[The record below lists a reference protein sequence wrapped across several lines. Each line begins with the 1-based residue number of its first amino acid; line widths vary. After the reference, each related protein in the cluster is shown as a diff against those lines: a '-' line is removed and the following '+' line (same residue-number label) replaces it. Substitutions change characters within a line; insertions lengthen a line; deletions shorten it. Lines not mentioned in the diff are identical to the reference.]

1 MLMGRKNTAIPRAAI
16 ARRDLTAS
24 TLAPGQGRPG
34 DLQGGLYD
42 ARFEHE
48 SCGVGFVATLTDIAS
63 HTILEQALEAL
74 GRLAHRGAIA
84 ADGLSSDGIGI
95 CTAVPREL
103 LLASAGISMQ
113 REQPLAVGVVFFPT
127 EQGESHASLEAALA
141 AQGFE
146 VLTWRTVPT
155 RPELLGEIA
164 RSTMPVIRH
173 VLATTGNLEGVERR
187 LYLARKA
194 FERSGAPG
202 YVCSLSTRT
211 IIYKSM
217 CSGRQ
222 LPHFYADL
230 EDPRY
235 TTPFAIFHQRYAT
248 NVAPSWDRAQPLRA
262 IAHNGE
268 INTVWG
274 NRARMDARA
283 ATLPEELKPIFTPDG
298 SDSTSLDEVAELLS
312 HNGRSIAESIR
323 LMLPPAHRGKQS
335 AFFAYNEDSIEH
347 WDGPAAVVFTDG
359 RLVGAALDRVGLRP
373 CRFFVTDDD
382 LLVVGSEAGLVD
394 LDPEHVVHSG
404 RLGPGQMLCID
415 LDEKKL
421 YENDEVQEVFDSRA
435 PQYEA
440 LLNEYTLES
449 STLVAPMP
457 EGELLRLQLGF
468 GYTREDVRMVLEP
481 MTVEGKDATWSMG
494 DDTPLA
500 PMARA
505 PRPVYAFFRQRFAQV
520 TNPPI
525 DSLREAVVIQ
535 LHTRLGPWPHLLDN
549 KARLTGLSLPSP
561 VLSLGQ
567 AEALRTREHSLRNE
581 LPLAVLDCLLAPG
594 IPLDAAMDELTDKAV
609 ELVRGGAAVL
619 LLTDR
624 AADADHAP
632 VPMALA
638 LGGVHHRLIR
648 EGIRTCVGLAVEA
661 GDCRDVHHVAVLL
674 GMGAG
679 AVCPW
684 LALETARTGTGSG
697 SQQDGEANLMKAF
710 NGGLA
715 KIMSKMGIS
724 VLDSYRGAHLFDSI
738 GLDGEVIDKCFF
750 GTPAPLGG
758 VGFAELE
765 ATVRDNWN
773 HYAPAPAAP
782 VPDSADCEP
791 VSDEAVVSVVGAAS
805 SHTQATT
812 AAPTK
817 PATDLP
823 DFGWIRFR
831 KAERAEPHSWQPS
844 TVRLLQTAVGSTARP
859 VVPAPAPGAAWA
871 SFTAQA
877 TEKEPATLRDMLG
890 FRSAGEPLSL
900 DAIES
905 APAIIGRCLA
915 SAMSLGSL
923 SPEAHQTVTA
933 AMNMLGAR
941 SNTGEGGEDRAV
953 YQADKELELL
963 GRKVPAL
970 LLNNKTKQIA
980 SGRFGVT
987 AEYLR
992 NAEEIE
998 IKMAQGAKPGE
1009 GGQLPGHKVTGLIA
1023 RLRHAQPGVTLISP
1037 PPHHDIYSIEDLAQL
1052 IYDLKRVNSEATVG
1066 VKLVSEFGV
1075 GTVAAGVAK
1084 AYADFIV
1091 IAGNSGGTGASP
1103 LSSIKHTGS
1112 PWELG
1117 LAEAQQTLLRNG
1129 LRGRVRLRA
1138 DGGLRSATDLLVAA
1152 MLGAD
1157 EFAFGTAVLVSIGC
1171 DMARQ
1176 CHLNTCPVGIA
1187 TQREDLRAKF
1197 RGKPE
1202 HIVRFFEE
1210 LARDVRGLLA
1220 RLGLPSVEAAIG
1232 RTDLL
1237 EQVRTVGGMDLHPLL
1252 AAPASGERH
1261 WLGKRNDR
1269 PEPAGTDAGPHSI
1282 DDAWLEPALAAYAA
1296 NQSFQ
1301 WRGTISNKDRT
1312 VGARLSGELA
1322 LRQARRQAAS
1332 ELDGD
1337 VTHPEL
1343 RFDLTGVAGQSFG
1356 AFATTGLS
1364 LVLEGLANDFV
1375 GKGLCGGEIVLRGQG
1390 RAARESERHVIL
1402 GNVALYGGT
1411 SGTLFAAGRAGER
1424 FAVRNSGVLAVVE
1437 GVGDHG
1443 CEYMTGG
1450 TVVVLGRT
1458 GMNFGAGMTGGTAWV
1473 FDEDGCF
1480 LNDVRYHAAFLRP
1493 EPYVVLAADAQASI
1507 RALVELHH
1515 ARTASTRAA
1524 WLLRD
1529 WDALALKLVRLTPLP
1544 QA

>member
-1 MLMGRKNTAIPRAAI
+1 MGRPNTDTPEPA
-16 ARRDLTAS
+16 TAVS
-24 TLAPGQGRPG
+24 TPSQ
-34 DLQGGLYD
+34 GLYD

-48 SCGVGFVATLTDIAS
+48 SCGVGFVATLTGRAS
-63 HTILEQALEAL
+63 HRILEQALEAL

-95 CTAVPREL
+95 CTAIPREL
-103 LLASAGISMQ
+103 LLRSAGVTLEP
-113 REQPLAVGVVFFPT
+113 EQPLAVGSLFFP
-127 EQGESHASLEAALA
+127 QNGAESHFHCEDALA

-146 VLTWRTVPT
+146 VLAWRNVPT
-155 RPELLGEIA
+155 RPEILGEIA

-173 VLATTGNLEGVERR
+173 VLLTSRDTRGMERR
-187 LYLARKA
+187 LYLARKD
-194 FERSGAPG
+194 FERRGAPG
-202 YVCSLSTRT
+202 YICSLSTRT

-235 TTPFAIFHQRYAT
+235 TTPFAVFHQRYAT
-248 NVAPSWDRAQPLRA
+248 NVAPSWDRAQPLRTL
-262 IAHNGE
+262 AHNGE

-274 NRARMDARA
+274 NRARMDARD
-283 ATLPEELKPIFTPDG
+283 ATLPDELKPIISPDG

-312 HNGRSIAESIR
+312 HNGRSIAESVR
-323 LMLPPAHRGKQS
+323 LMLPPARRGKPS

-359 RLVGAALDRVGLRP
+359 QLVGAALDRVGLRP
-373 CRFFVTDDD
+373 CRFFVTEDQ
-382 LLVVGSEAGLVD
+382 LVVVGSEAGLVD
-394 LDPEHVVHSG
+394 LDPERVVHSG
-404 RLGPGQMLCID
+404 RLGPGQMLCVD
-415 LDEKKL
+415 LQEHKL
-421 YENDEVQEVFDSRA
+421 YENDEIQDVFDSRA

-440 LLNEYTLES
+440 LLNEHTLS
-449 STLVAPMP
+449 ASTPVAALAEPD
-457 EGELLRLQLGF
+457 LLRLQLGF
-468 GYTREDVRMVLEP
+468 GYTREDVKMVLAP
-481 MTVEGKDATWSMG
+481 MVAEGKDATWSMG

-525 DSLREAVVIQ
+525 DSLREGMVIQ

-549 KARLTGLSLPSP
+549 HARLPGLSLPTP

-567 AEALRTREHSLRNE
+567 MEALRQRQHTLGDE
-581 LPLAVLDCLLAPG
+581 LPHAVLDCLLPAG
-594 IPLDAAMDELTDKAV
+594 QTLEACVTELARKACD
-609 ELVRGGAAVL
+609 LVRGGAAVL
-619 LLTDR
+619 LLSDR

-632 VPMALA
+632 LPMALA
-638 LGGVHHRLIR
+638 LGAVHHKLIR
-648 EGIRTCVGLAVEA
+648 EGIRTRAGLAVEA
-661 GDCRDVHHVAVLL
+661 GDARDVHHIAVLL

-684 LALETARTGTGSG
+684 LALQTARLASPE
-697 SQQDGEANLMKAF
+697 SGEANLLKAF
-710 NGGLA
+710 DAGLA

-738 GLDGEVIDKCFF
+738 GLDASVIDQCFY

-758 VGFAELE
+758 VGYPELE
-765 ATVRDNWN
+765 ATLRANWSS
-773 HYAPAPAAP
+773 YADGNAAAAVAQTTDEPEGGDLVAVIAAAPASAPIPAPAF
-782 VPDSADCEP
+782 
-791 VSDEAVVSVVGAAS
+791 
-805 SHTQATT
+805 T
-812 AAPTK
+812 
-817 PATDLP
+817 PAKDLP

-831 KAERAEPHSWQPS
+831 KAERAEPHSWQPA
-844 TVRLLQTAVGSTARP
+844 TVRSLQTVTGSARATAT
-859 VVPAPAPGAAWA
+859 AAEPGAAWA
-871 SFTAQA
+871 AFLTQA
-877 TEKEPATLRDMLG
+877 VEKEPATLRDMLA
-890 FRSAGEPLSL
+890 FRPAGAPLALDVVEPASAIF
-900 DAIES
+900 A
-905 APAIIGRCLA
+905 RCLA

-923 SPEAHQTVTA
+923 SPEAHQTVTV
-933 AMNMLGAR
+933 AMNLIGAR

-953 YQADKELELL
+953 YQADTELELL
-963 GRKVPAL
+963 GQKYPAR

-1052 IYDLKRVNSEATVG
+1052 IYDLKRVNPEASIG
-1066 VKLVSEFGV
+1066 VKLVSEYGV

-1084 AYADFIV
+1084 AYADYIV

-1138 DGGLRSATDLLVAA
+1138 DGGLRTATDLLVAA

-1157 EFAFGTAVLVSIGC
+1157 EFAFGTAVLVAIGC

-1210 LARDVRGLLA
+1210 LAGDVQALLA

-1237 EQVRTVGGMDLHPLL
+1237 EQVRQVGKMELHPML
-1252 AAPASGERH
+1252 AAPVTGERH
-1261 WLGKRNDR
+1261 WAGKRNQR
-1269 PEPAGTDAGPHSI
+1269 PESAASL

-1296 NQSFQ
+1296 GEPFH
-1301 WRGTISNKDRT
+1301 WKGTVSNGDRT
-1312 VGARLSGELA
+1312 LGARLAGELA
-1322 LRQARRQAAS
+1322 LQQARRQHAGLS
-1332 ELDGD
+1332 GE
-1337 VTHPEL
+1337 VEKHPDL
-1343 RFDLTGVAGQSFG
+1343 RFELTGVAGQSFG
-1356 AFATTGLS
+1356 AFATRGMS

-1375 GKGLCGGEIVLRGQG
+1375 GKGLCGGEIVLRSQG
-1390 RAARESERHVIL
+1390 RAARESELHVIL

-1411 SGTLFAAGRAGER
+1411 SGALFAAGRAGER

-1450 TVVVLGRT
+1450 TVAVLGRT

-1480 LNDVRYHAAFLRP
+1480 VQDRRYHPAFLRP
-1493 EPYVVLAADAQASI
+1493 EPYGELDGEAQRAI
-1507 RALVELHH
+1507 RELVELHR
-1515 ARTASTRAA
+1515 AKTGSTRAGA
-1524 WLLRD
+1524 MLAD
-1529 WDALALKLVRLTPLP
+1529 WDAHAAKLLRLTPLP